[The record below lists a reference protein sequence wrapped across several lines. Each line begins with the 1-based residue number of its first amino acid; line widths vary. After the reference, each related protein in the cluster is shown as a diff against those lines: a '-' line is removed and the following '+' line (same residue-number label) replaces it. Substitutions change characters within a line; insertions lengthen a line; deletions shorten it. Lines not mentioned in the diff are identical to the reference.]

1 MPRPAKKTTGFVE
14 TVASRASQSV
24 ADVPE
29 ADQPAA
35 TPVHLRMH
43 PRVFAALGA
52 DLVTN
57 DIVAVIELVKNSYD
71 AYANDVWVRLGL
83 EDGEPYMEIEDDGH
97 GMTEAVIRDAWCL
110 IATPYKEHHRE
121 VVRDGATRRVSGE
134 KGLGRLSVGRL
145 GQRLTLLTKAK
156 GHPCWQIKVDWDNLA
171 RGDSFDDSTVELRQ
185 RAPTTFQ
192 HESGTLLRIH
202 ALKSSWTESQCEE
215 LKHNLERLV
224 SPFDNAVDFRV
235 HFGTASGDGRR
246 EEVTISS
253 PRFLAEPKYRMY
265 GEVDDQGN
273 IMAQYQYRAISTDD
287 RREQQTAVP
296 WHRIYSP
303 ASLGLLAASRSDASA
318 TCGPFSFDIRAWDI
332 SQDGTQEIAKHY
344 HLQKRHIRA
353 AIRANKGISVYRDGV
368 LVLPKSDGALDWLG
382 LDLRRVSYVGGR
394 LSTNQLVGYVS
405 ITADGNPG
413 IRDTSD
419 RERLTASQ
427 EVSDFQAILQA
438 VISELEKE
446 RDQDRSKQAKET
458 PMADLLS
465 AVSATGAI
473 DEVHL
478 LAQAGQ
484 PASRAVPVLRRLERS
499 LASTRTNI
507 ERRFIYYSRLATVGT
522 VAQMLVH
529 EIRNRTTA
537 IGRFLRKYR
546 EHVAPPASTHLRQP
560 LRVADSSVQ
569 ALERLADV
577 FSPLANRRF
586 KRGSRTSVLEERISA
601 CLHLQGANLQQRRI
615 KCSIPQ
621 TRTAVAVDP
630 AELDAIV
637 LNLVS
642 NSIYWLGET
651 AKGRRLEF
659 QVQAASDPKRVS
671 VRASDTGP
679 GIQPEDMERV
689 FWPGVTRRPD
699 GIGMGLTVASE
710 LVAAYGGRMA
720 VEDVDV
726 GASFTFDLPL
736 EKR

>member
-1 MPRPAKKTTGFVE
+1 MPRTATDVEPTE
-14 TVASRASQSV
+14 TVAGRV
-24 ADVPE
+24 EEP
-29 ADQPAA
+29 DQDTA

-71 AYANDVWVRLGL
+71 AYANEVWVRLGT
-83 EDGEPYMEIEDDGH
+83 EGGEPYMEIEDDGH
-97 GMTEAVIRDAWCL
+97 GMTEAVIRDVWCL

-145 GQRLTLLTKAK
+145 GQRLTLLTKAD
-156 GHPCWQIKVDWDNLA
+156 GHPCWQVKVDWDDLAAGDNL
-171 RGDSFDDSTVELRQ
+171 DESTVELKQ
-185 RAPTTFQ
+185 RAPTAFP

-202 ALKSSWTESQCEE
+202 SLKSSWDDNQREE

-224 SPFDNAVDFRV
+224 SPFENAEDFEV
-235 HFGTASGDGRR
+235 HFAAPSNDG
-246 EEVTISS
+246 ETTEITISS
-253 PRFLAEPKYRMY
+253 PHFLSEPKYWMR

-273 IMAQYQYRAISTDD
+273 VNARYQYRAISTNDQRD
-287 RREQQTAVP
+287 QQTIVP
-296 WHRIYSP
+296 WHRIYRSVNSG
-303 ASLGLLAASRSDASA
+303 ALAEEERDA

-344 HLQKRHIRA
+344 RLQKRRIKA
-353 AIRANKGISVYRDGV
+353 AIRANKGVSVYRDGV

-382 LDLRRVSYVGGR
+382 LDLRRVSRVGGR

-405 ITADGNPG
+405 ITAYGNPG

-427 EVSDFQAILQA
+427 EVSDFQAILRA
-438 VISELEKE
+438 VISELEKA
-446 RDQDRSKQAKET
+446 RDEDRAKDAKET
-458 PMADLLS
+458 PMEDLLS

-473 DEVHL
+473 NEVNL
-478 LAQAGQ
+478 LARAGQ
-484 PASRAVPVLRRLERS
+484 SASKAVPVLRSLERS
-499 LASTRTNI
+499 LATTRKNI

-537 IGRFLRKYR
+537 IGRFLQKYKQD
-546 EHVAPPASTHLRQP
+546 VGTPLSGLLRRP
-560 LRVADSSVQ
+560 FEMANNSVQ

-577 FSPLANRRF
+577 FSPLANQRF
-586 KRGSRTSVLEERISA
+586 KRGNRTCVLEERIEA
-601 CLHLQGANLQQRRI
+601 CLYLQRTELQRGRI
-615 KCSIPQ
+615 SYSIPE

-630 AELDAIV
+630 AELDAII

-642 NSIYWLGET
+642 NSVYWLSE
-651 AKGRRLEF
+651 AEADRRLEF
-659 QVQAASDPKRVS
+659 QIHAANDQTKVS
-671 VRASDTGP
+671 VRALDTGP
-679 GIQPEDMERV
+679 GIQQEDMERV
-689 FWPGVTRRPD
+689 FWPGVTRKPD

-720 VEDVDV
+720 IEDVDV
-726 GASFTFDLPL
+726 GASFTFELPL
-736 EKR
+736 VRDGGQ

>member
-1 MPRPAKKTTGFVE
+1 MARRANHSGLGMSE
-14 TVASRASQSV
+14 T
-24 ADVPE
+24 
-29 ADQPAA
+29 DQYAA

-71 AYANDVWVRLGL
+71 AYANEVWVRLGI

-97 GMTEAVIRDAWCL
+97 GMTEAVIRDVWCL
-110 IATPYKEHHRE
+110 VATPYKALHRE

-156 GHPCWQIKVDWDNLA
+156 GHPCWQVEVDWADLA
-171 RGDSFDDSTVELRQ
+171 ARDDLNDSTVELKK
-185 RAPTTFQ
+185 RASTAFR

-202 ALKSSWTESQCEE
+202 ALQSSWDGGQREE

-224 SPFDNAVDFRV
+224 SPFEDVDDFKV
-235 HFGTASGDGRR
+235 HLVTATDDGAQT
-246 EEVTISS
+246 ETTISS
-253 PRFLAEPKYRMY
+253 PHFLSEPKYQMY
-265 GEVDDQGN
+265 GEVDNQGN
-273 IMAQYQYRAISTDD
+273 VMAQYRYRSISTDD
-287 RREQQTAVP
+287 RREQQAAIP
-296 WHRIYSP
+296 WHRIYRP
-303 ASLGLLAASRSDASA
+303 ANSSASAVQEPDVSA

-332 SQDGTQEIAKHY
+332 SQDGTREIVKHY

-368 LVLPKSDGALDWLG
+368 LVLPKSDGAIDWLG
-382 LDLRRVSYVGGR
+382 LDLRRVSRVGER

-413 IRDTSD
+413 IKDTSD
-419 RERLTASQ
+419 RERLTDSQ
-427 EVSDFQAILQA
+427 EVSDFRAILQA
-438 VISELEKE
+438 VITELEKE

-473 DEVHL
+473 NEVSV
-478 LAQAGQ
+478 LAQADQ
-484 PASRAVPVLRRLERS
+484 PANKAVPVLRRLERS

-507 ERRFIYYSRLATVGT
+507 ERRFIYYSRLATIGT

-537 IGRFLRKYR
+537 IGRFLRKYKQD
-546 EHVAPPASTHLRQP
+546 VGPPISVRLRQP
-560 LRVADSSVQ
+560 FKTANNSVQ

-577 FSPLANRRF
+577 FSPFANRRF
-586 KRGSRTSVLEERISA
+586 KRGSRTSVLEERIGA
-601 CLHLQGANLQQRRI
+601 CLHLQGTELRQRGI
-615 KCSIPQ
+615 KYSIPE
-621 TRTAVAVDP
+621 TKTTVAVDP
-630 AELDAIV
+630 AELDAIL

-642 NSIYWLGET
+642 NSVYWLGET
-651 AKGRRLEF
+651 EEDRRLEF
-659 QVQAASDPKRVS
+659 QVHVASDPTKVS
-671 VRASDTGP
+671 VRALDTGP

-689 FWPGVTRRPD
+689 FWPGVTRKPN

-710 LVAAYGGRMA
+710 LVAAYGGQMA
-720 VEDVDV
+720 VEDVAV

-736 EKR
+736 VHHGGVR